1 MITRVK
7 QFLTRARPRT
17 RKETC
22 DELRTQFTLASEVG
36 GQAAFKRQKTKSGVK
51 DTFQGAFLDK
61 IFGISTKKGLTRMAK
76 AQSRS
81 KAGSKVSTET
91 CQIEK
96 KRSGEWS
103 ICNEG
108 SENLRGNLL
117 LHQCVGTVPTP
128 SNWVVRFL
136 EPLPDAGRRHVDGA
150 YLDDGS
156 QGQRNRCEHESS
168 SLTPSENHSIFISGS
183 VDSGWVQ

>member
-81 KAGSKVSTET
+81 KAGSK
-91 CQIEK
+91 
-96 KRSGEWS
+96 
-103 ICNEG
+103 
-108 SENLRGNLL
+108 
-117 LHQCVGTVPTP
+117 CVGTVPTP

-136 EPLPDAGRRHVDGA
+136 EPLPDAGRRHVDGGV
-150 YLDDGS
+150 LDDGS
-156 QGQRNRCEHESS
+156 QGHETDANMNP

-183 VDSGWVQ
+183 VDSGWVQQG